1 MASIVSHTTSPLA
14 IPPASPNLLGDVYE
28 VEVVPGSGARV
39 VVAPRIALTFDEFQT
54 IAPPRSVALDGI
66 VKGESR
72 DDFKKLLFNFNH
84 HEDVDR
90 DFTLCTSQQVA
101 VALKLGLFQF
111 LLNNGVP
118 DYRVFV
124 NDPDPDSALASALL
138 LYPDEIKDSIPAHR
152 LLSLVGELDVSAGVH
167 GPEVHSQLMREGAWI
182 FEPYYRAVPRLYD
195 MDAYG
200 VTQVLL
206 EQHARIRSFLMG
218 HGETARA
225 HTESETLYD
234 GKGWML
240 IKELGPFA
248 RLKAFQDR
256 HLQGLVIL
264 KGESEHGYRYSAVRG
279 SRYCTFPL
287 QLLTDV
293 LNRCET
299 LLERGGSDSLLASL
313 GSNPSQFW
321 RDLANVPPS
330 TRSPWG
336 GGNGV
341 IGCLRQHGSLIT
353 PSSIGPLL
361 DRFMMDLSQI
371 GHSLGITSL
380 RDYTD
385 VCIQ

>member
-1 MASIVSHTTSPLA
+1 MASIVSHNTSSLA
-14 IPPASPNLLGDVYE
+14 IPPASPKLLGDVYE
-28 VEVVPGSGARV
+28 CEVVPGSGAYV
-39 VVAPRIALTFDEFQT
+39 VVAPRAAVSFEDFQA

-72 DDFKKLLFNFNH
+72 DDFKNLHFNFNH

-101 VALKLGLFQF
+101 VALKLGLFHF
-111 LLNNGVP
+111 LLDNGVP
-118 DYRVFV
+118 NYRVFV

-167 GPEVHSQLMREGAWI
+167 GPEVHCQLMREGAWI
-182 FEPYYRAVPRLYD
+182 FEPYYRAVPHLYD

-200 VTQVLL
+200 VAQVLF
-206 EQHARIRSFLMG
+206 EQHSRIRSFLMG

-240 IKELGPFA
+240 IRELGPFA

-256 HLQGLVIL
+256 HLEGIVVL

-287 QLLTDV
+287 PLLTDV

-299 LLERGGSDSLLASL
+299 RLERESSEALVTSLK
-313 GSNPSQFW
+313 SNTSTFW
-321 RDLANVPPS
+321 RDLAETPPS
-330 TRSPWG
+330 QRNPWG

-341 IGCLRQHGSLIT
+341 IGCLRQHGSLIP
-353 PSSIGPLL
+353 PSVMGVLI
-361 DRFMMDLSQI
+361 DQFMTDLSQE
-371 GHSLGITSL
+371 GHSLGISKLSEVSRMTM
-380 RDYTD
+380 
-385 VCIQ
+385 Q